1 MGGVSPDKLEAL
13 RRLALDERTPIEEAM
28 SAALT
33 FVRKGGRVETDDKA
47 LQLAVLEEQRDA
59 ARAEASKH
67 KAEAERLRLLLGKM
81 LALADAEKKL
91 EKNRA
96 EVEAEVRRAVGQE
109 VQKPPSPTTFWN
121 ADFSSDFMHEFMRQ
135 QARRR

>member
-1 MGGVSPDKLEAL
+1 MNPDKLEAL
-13 RRLALDERTPIEEAM
+13 RKLALDERTPIEEAR

-33 FVRKGGRVETDDKA
+33 FVRKGGRAEPDCKE
-47 LQLAVLEEQRDA
+47 LQFAVLEEQRDA
-59 ARAEASKH
+59 ARAEAQKH

-96 EVEAEVRRAVGQE
+96 EVEAEARRAVGQ
-109 VQKPPSPTTFWN
+109 QAADSKPSRPQPPWANDPFW
-121 ADFSSDFMHEFMRQ
+121 FSRGGF
-135 QARRR
+135 